1 MAATTNTGTGHPL
14 AVLVAR
20 FKKDLAGHV
29 DTPLWSLDADD
40 TAALLVDLAEVTAS
54 LAELEARAVTQAEA
68 LDLPGTIG
76 ARSVSTW
83 LRRLVPITPGHAHRT
98 TRLAHE
104 LATYEQTRIA
114 AAEGRVLPDQAAVI
128 VAAVDELD
136 PEHRDLAE
144 KHLIAEA
151 AHHDAKALKLL
162 GRRILEVV
170 DPARA
175 DEHEARLLEAEE
187 ARARKQTSFSMYDD
201 DQGLTHGRFTLPAA
215 QGSMLRKALTA
226 LAAPKHVR
234 ATDGAGSYDY
244 AKPTPQKL
252 GQAFAEY
259 VERFPTEKLPK
270 AGGLN
275 ATVIVTMQLDTLLGG
290 LEAAHLDTGIDISP
304 GQARRLACEAGII
317 PAVLGSRSE
326 VLDLGRTRRFHSPAQ
341 RHAIGLEQQ
350 HCQTPGCDTPAAY
363 CHVHHTHSWQQGGD
377 TNTRDA
383 RLHCPF
389 HHHQLHATGQA
400 HPMRA

>member
-1 MAATTNTGTGHPL
+1 MAATTDTEPGHPL

-54 LAELEARAVTQAEA
+54 VAELEARAVTQAEA
-68 LDLPGTIG
+68 LDLPGSIG
-76 ARSVSTW
+76 ARSTSAW
-83 LRRLVPITPGHAHRT
+83 LRRLVPITPGQAHRT
-98 TRLAHE
+98 ARLGHE
-104 LATYEQTRIA
+104 LATHEQTRQA
-114 AAEGRVLPDQAAVI
+114 AAEGRVLPDQAQVI

-151 AHHDAKALKLL
+151 QHHDAKALKIL
-162 GRRILEVV
+162 GRRILEVI

-187 ARARKQTSFSMYDD
+187 ARARKHTTFSMYDD

-234 ATDGAGSYDY
+234 ATDGAGTYDH
-244 AKPTPQKL
+244 AKPTPQRL

-259 VERFPTEKLPK
+259 VERFPTDRLPK
-270 AGGLN
+270 TGGLN
-275 ATVIVTMQLDTLLGG
+275 ATVIVTMTLDTLLGG
-290 LEAAHLDTGIDISP
+290 LEAAHLDTGVDLSP

-317 PAVLGSRSE
+317 PAVLGSNSE
-326 VLDLGRTRRFHSPAQ
+326 VLDLGRTRRFHTPAQ

-363 CHVHHTHSWQQGGD
+363 CHVHHAHSWQDGGD
-377 TNTRDA
+377 TNTKDA

-389 HHHQLHATGQA
+389 HHHQLHATGEA
-400 HPMRA
+400 HPMRR

>member
-1 MAATTNTGTGHPL
+1 MAATTDTGTGHPL

-54 LAELEARAVTQAEA
+54 LAELETRTLTQADA
-68 LDLPGTIG
+68 LDLPGSIG
-76 ARSVSTW
+76 ARSVSAW
-83 LRRLVPITPGHAHRT
+83 LRRLVPITPGRAHRT

-104 LATYEQTRIA
+104 LATHEQTRVA

-136 PEHRDLAE
+136 PVHRDLAE

-151 AHHDAKALKLL
+151 AHHDARALKIL

-170 DPARA
+170 DPVRA

-187 ARARKQTSFSMYDD
+187 ARARKHTSFSMYDD
-201 DQGLTHGRFTLPAA
+201 DQGLTHGRFTLPVA
-215 QGSMLRKALTA
+215 QGSMLRKALAA

-234 ATDGAGSYDY
+234 ATEGAGSFDY
-244 AKPTPQKL
+244 AKPTPQRL

-290 LEAAHLDTGIDISP
+290 LKAAHLDTSTDISP
-304 GQARRLACEAGII
+304 GLARRLACEAGII

-326 VLDLGRTRRFHSPAQ
+326 VLDLGRTRRFHTPAQ
-341 RHAIGLEQQ
+341 RIAIGLEQV
-350 HCQTPGCDTPAAY
+350 HCQTPGCDTPAAF
-363 CHVHHTHSWQQGGD
+363 CHVHHTHPWQEGGH
-377 TNTRDA
+377 TNTHDA

-389 HHHQLHATGQA
+389 HHYQLHAAGDA
-400 HPMRA
+400 PPMRT